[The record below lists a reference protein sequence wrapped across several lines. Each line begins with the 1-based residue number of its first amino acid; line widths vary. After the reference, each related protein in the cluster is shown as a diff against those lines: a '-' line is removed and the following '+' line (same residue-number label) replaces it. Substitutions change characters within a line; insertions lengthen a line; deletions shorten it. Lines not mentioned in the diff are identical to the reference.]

1 MLRNLRAAFIVASAT
16 MPEKKRFNS
25 SSSDKKSN
33 KVPHPTAPTS
43 GTPGTPVPLAPP
55 APSKTPAPDEQAD
68 GSPKP
73 TDTNAD
79 KPAKQSRNGDQPQ
92 AAKTDTSL
100 RTYSIPDYRLE
111 RPEFRIFMCGRGIE
125 LSSTASKAT

>member
-1 MLRNLRAAFIVASAT
+1 MAD
-16 MPEKKRFNS
+16 KKRPNS

-33 KVPHPTAPTS
+33 K
-43 GTPGTPVPLAPP
+43 VPLAPP

-79 KPAKQSRNGDQPQ
+79 KSAKQSRNGNQAQ
-92 AAKTDTSL
+92 AAKPDASV
-100 RTYSIPDYRLE
+100 RTYNIPDYRLE
-111 RPEFRIFMCGRGIE
+111 KPEFRIFMSGEGSNVEYRV
-125 LSSTASKAT
+125 